1 MKIYSFEKLEAWV
14 LAKDLTKQV
23 YLLTKKFPNE
33 EIYGLTSQ
41 IRRASISICSNLAEG
56 SGRTS
61 KIDFARFIQIAYGSM
76 MELLNQLIIAEELEY
91 IQKDELVKIR
101 EQIDQI
107 SLRLTA
113 LRKAL
118 LNSTPRN

>member
-1 MKIYSFEKLEAWV
+1 MKVYSFEKLEAWV

-41 IRRASISICSNLAEG
+41 IRRASISICSNIAEG

-107 SLRLTA
+107 SIRLSG
-113 LRKAL
+113 LRK
-118 LNSTPRN
+118 

>member
-1 MKIYSFEKLEAWV
+1 MKVYSFEKLEAWI
-14 LAKDLTKQV
+14 LAKELAKQV
-23 YLLTKKFPNE
+23 YLLTKKFPNDE
-33 EIYGLTSQ
+33 LYGLTSQ

-107 SLRLTA
+107 SIRLSG
-113 LRKAL
+113 LRKSL
-118 LNSTPRN
+118 LQPQP

>member
-1 MKIYSFEKLEAWV
+1 MKVYSFEKLEAWV
-14 LAKDLTKQV
+14 LAKELTKQV

-41 IRRASISICSNLAEG
+41 IRRASISVCSNIAEG

-61 KIDFARFIQIAYGSM
+61 KNDFARFIQMAYGSM

-91 IQKDELVKIR
+91 IQTDELVKIR

-107 SLRLTA
+107 SIRLSG
-113 LRKAL
+113 LRKSL
-118 LNSTPRN
+118 LQPQR

>member
-1 MKIYSFEKLEAWV
+1 MKVYSFEKLEAWL
-14 LAKDLTKQV
+14 LAKELTKQV
-23 YLLTKKFPNE
+23 YLLTKKFPNDE
-33 EIYGLTSQ
+33 LYGLTSQ
-41 IRRASISICSNLAEG
+41 IRRASISICSNIAEG

-61 KIDFARFIQIAYGSM
+61 KKDFARFIQIAYGSM

-107 SLRLTA
+107 SIRLSG
-113 LRKAL
+113 LRKSL
-118 LNSTPRN
+118 LQPQP

>member
-1 MKIYSFEKLEAWV
+1 MKVYSFEKLEAWV
-14 LAKDLTKQV
+14 FAKELAKQV
-23 YLLTKKFPNE
+23 YLLTKKFPNDE
-33 EIYGLTSQ
+33 LYGLTSQ

-76 MELLNQLIIAEELEY
+76 MELLNQLIIAEDLEY

-107 SLRLTA
+107 SIRLSG
-113 LRKAL
+113 LRKSL
-118 LNSTPRN
+118 LQPQP

>member
-1 MKIYSFEKLEAWV
+1 
-14 LAKDLTKQV
+14 
-23 YLLTKKFPNE
+23 
-33 EIYGLTSQ
+33 
-41 IRRASISICSNLAEG
+41 
-56 SGRTS
+56 
-61 KIDFARFIQIAYGSM
+61 M

-118 LNSTPRN
+118 LNSTSRV

>member
-1 MKIYSFEKLEAWV
+1 MGALLYILYQFV
-14 LAKDLTKQV
+14 LDSI
-23 YLLTKKFPNE
+23 
-33 EIYGLTSQ
+33 EIIDGY
-41 IRRASISICSNLAEG
+41 NLAEG

-107 SLRLTA
+107 SIRLSG
-113 LRKAL
+113 LRKSL
-118 LNSTPRN
+118 LQPQP

>member
-1 MKIYSFEKLEAWV
+1 MKVYSFEKLEAWV
-14 LAKDLTKQV
+14 FAKELAKQV
-23 YLLTKKFPNE
+23 YLLTKKFPNDE
-33 EIYGLTSQ
+33 LYGLTSQ

-107 SLRLTA
+107 SIRLSG
-113 LRKAL
+113 LRKSL
-118 LNSTPRN
+118 LQPQP

>member
-1 MKIYSFEKLEAWV
+1 MKVYSFEKLEAWV

-41 IRRASISICSNLAEG
+41 IRRASISICSNIAEG

-107 SLRLTA
+107 SIRLSG
-113 LRKAL
+113 LRKSL
-118 LNSTPRN
+118 LQSQL

>member
-1 MKIYSFEKLEAWV
+1 MKVYSFEKLEAWV

-41 IRRASISICSNLAEG
+41 IRRASISICSNIAEG

-91 IQKDELVKIR
+91 IQKDELLKMR
-101 EQIDQI
+101 EQIDKI
-107 SLRLTA
+107 SLILTA
-113 LRKAL
+113 LRKSL
-118 LNSTPRN
+118 LNSTSRV

>member
-1 MKIYSFEKLEAWV
+1 MKVYSFEKLEAWV

-41 IRRASISICSNLAEG
+41 IRRASISICSNIAEG
-56 SGRTS
+56 GGRTS

-107 SLRLTA
+107 SIRLSG
-113 LRKAL
+113 LRKSL
-118 LNSTPRN
+118 LQSQL

>member
-1 MKIYSFEKLEAWV
+1 MKVYSFEKLEAWV

-41 IRRASISICSNLAEG
+41 IRRASISICSNIAEG

-76 MELLNQLIIAEELEY
+76 MELLNQPIIAEELEY

-107 SLRLTA
+107 SIRLSG
-113 LRKAL
+113 LRKSL
-118 LNSTPRN
+118 LQSQL

>member
-1 MKIYSFEKLEAWV
+1 MKVYSFEKLEAWIFS
-14 LAKDLTKQV
+14 KELTKQV
-23 YLLTKKFPNE
+23 YLLTKKFPNDE
-33 EIYGLTSQ
+33 LYGLTSQ

-107 SLRLTA
+107 SIRLSG
-113 LRKAL
+113 LRKSL
-118 LNSTPRN
+118 LQPQR